1 MAMSTDN
8 VDWYQ
13 NQVVFLTG
21 ATGSLGGCL
30 LYKLAVQL
38 PTAKIFVLCRGS
50 VRQAM
55 EKWEASMP
63 EQIDEIFDTGK
74 VHCLIGD
81 ITQPDLGLEKKEIEA
96 LQQEV
101 TVVIHAAASLSL
113 FQDLLG
119 TIQINCLP
127 VISLARMLLSFQNI
141 KAFLHISSI
150 SALSFQSQDSLFE
163 RLEDISSDEESPEKQ
178 LADILATGRSPYTE
192 LFMSPY
198 AQAKYLAEKLVLNLQ
213 TPFPVLIIRPSS
225 IGPAI
230 QSPYP
235 LYGPDGAIPI
245 HTFAHLLIEGGK
257 YRKVEDVMRV
267 PQNMIMDEIPVDVVS
282 NACLLHLSVGSTEI
296 VHAGSQLYATLTVG
310 GYINQ
315 LQRHLSNDLS
325 NKVNRLRLAK
335 KVDFVDQADEML
347 GRISREWKIDCE
359 RSKALKATNGPIGL
373 PLAGRDFDDFV
384 DRRIQQQIR
393 HFEAWADT
401 LMPA

>member
-1 MAMSTDN
+1 MAISTDS
-8 VDWYQ
+8 VDWKPW
-13 NQVVFLTG
+13 
-21 ATGSLGGCL
+21 GCL

-50 VRQAM
+50 VRKAM

-63 EQIDEIFDTGK
+63 EQIDDIFDTGK

-81 ITQPDLGLEKKEIEA
+81 ITQPIFGLEKKEIEA

-141 KAFLHISSI
+141 KAFLHVSSI
-150 SALSFQSQDSLFE
+150 SALSFLSQDSLFE
-163 RLEDISSDEESPEKQ
+163 KLENISSDEDSPEKQ
-178 LADILATGRSPYTE
+178 LVDILATGQSPYTE

-230 QSPYP
+230 QIPYP

-245 HTFAHLLIEGGK
+245 HTFAHLLIEGG
-257 YRKVEDVMRV
+257 
-267 PQNMIMDEIPVDVVS
+267 IDVVS
-282 NACLLHLSVGSTEI
+282 NACLLHLSVGSTGI
-296 VHAGSQLYATLTVG
+296 VHVGSQLYATLTVG
-310 GYINQ
+310 GYISQ
-315 LQRHLSNDLS
+315 LQRHLSKDLS

-393 HFEAWADT
+393 HFDAWADT